1 MLLLVLQRWRRY
13 DTRGSWRS
21 AGLEMSREGS
31 QLVGYRH
38 AQWGE
43 YSKYDVV
50 CVIYMDMS
58 CEYVYG
64 IVARYGADVTCVRS
78 VVLARHVELLTDL
91 SCGSSSLGQRSARIF
106 L

>member
-1 MLLLVLQRWRRY
+1 
-13 DTRGSWRS
+13 
-21 AGLEMSREGS
+21 MSREGS

-78 VVLARHVELLTDL
+78 VVLARHLELLTDL
-91 SCGSSSLGQRSARIF
+91 SCGSSSLGQHSARIF